1 MVPTR
6 LASRLGAVRAA
17 VVTGALAALGAGL
30 GSSVLLAGC
39 GRTDLQVSEDSI
51 GGSGGVRSGIDAAA
65 DGRGAATGGHGG
77 TGGQRGTGGNT
88 NSAGTGGRTGAVDG
102 GVRDAVVVRDAAFES
117 VGPDLP
123 SSTPGTVA
131 CGTSACDSSRESCC
145 VTVSVGA
152 VARCLP
158 LGSSCGGGVSLE
170 CDEPADCPGG
180 TCCFGLQAGSLT
192 NLALGSRCV
201 SATMCTGL
209 GRFTVCRTN
218 NDCGGGTPACCL
230 GLAGVPI
237 CQAVCR

>member
-1 MVPTR
+1 MVW
-6 LASRLGAVRAA
+6 
-17 VVTGALAALGAGL
+17 
-30 GSSVLLAGC
+30 
-39 GRTDLQVSEDSI
+39 
-51 GGSGGVRSGIDAAA
+51 DAAI
-65 DGRGAATGGHGG
+65 
-77 TGGQRGTGGNT
+77 
-88 NSAGTGGRTGAVDG
+88 
-102 GVRDAVVVRDAAFES
+102 ES

-123 SSTPGTVA
+123 TSTPGTVA
-131 CGTSACDSSRESCC
+131 CGTSACDSSKESCC

-158 LGSSCGGGVSLE
+158 LGSSCVGGANLE

-201 SATMCTGL
+201 SATMCMGL

-218 NDCGGGTPACCL
+218 NDCGGGNPACCL

-237 CQAVCR
+237 CQAFCR